1 MEKINL
7 SSLKTSDHSTDLDCN
22 KVNLWQL
29 SLGAVKANKAWSE
42 KSDRATPRIRPEMS
56 SAYVVRTRMPIDPKT
71 REKFLEDLKAEYLLR
86 PTWRHEDLFVQM
98 MAENK
103 LPRINGKQM
112 KLKTFVTYCQIMK
125 REGIKVENLSDAIM
139 ALYFSGEKRSTTI
152 AHRLACSKTT
162 VYETFRRNGVNV
174 KPYKHKAKND

>member
-1 MEKINL
+1 MNEVNL
-7 SSLKTSDHSTDLDCN
+7 SGVKISDHFIALDEN
-22 KVNLWQL
+22 KINLWQL
-29 SLGAVKANKAWSE
+29 SIGAVKADKAWSE

-71 REKFLEDLKAEYLLR
+71 REKFLEDLKSEYLLR

-98 MAENK
+98 MAEGK
-103 LPRINGKQM
+103 LPRINGKEM

-162 VYETFRRNGVNV
+162 VYEIFRKNGVNV
-174 KPYKHKAKND
+174 KPYRHKVKE